1 MNEWTVVT
9 VLGVLVGL
17 IASVLRPIINLNSNI
32 TRLNENVCAL
42 EKNIA
47 ELGNSNSAT
56 HEKLWQRTDE
66 LDGRLSA
73 HETRLRLLESK

>member
-9 VLGVLVGL
+9 VLGVLIGL

-32 TRLNENVCAL
+32 TRLNENVCSL

-47 ELGNSNSAT
+47 ELNDSNSAT
-56 HEKLWQRTDE
+56 HEKLWHRADE
-66 LDGRLSA
+66 LEGRINA